1 MTLLQWHLLRFDYS
15 DAILDVVKSFAN
27 KIPSLFNNYAICV
40 VLPPGAAA
48 ISQTFIPGYT
58 FKANTGSKE
67 AAS

>member
-1 MTLLQWHLLRFDYS
+1 M
-15 DAILDVVKSFAN
+15 
-27 KIPSLFNNYAICV
+27 CV

-58 FKANTGSKE
+58 FNAKTGNKE